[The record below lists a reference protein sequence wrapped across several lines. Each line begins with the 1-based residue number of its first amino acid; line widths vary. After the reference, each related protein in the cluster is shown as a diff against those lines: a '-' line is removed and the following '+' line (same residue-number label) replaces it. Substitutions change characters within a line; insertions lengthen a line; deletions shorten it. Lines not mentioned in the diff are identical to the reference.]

1 MRSIAGQIFY
11 FMRRGSG
18 RRNVRL
24 LVNFLIVLAA
34 MVVVYSAL
42 FQLLMEWEGQEHSWL
57 SGFYWTFVTM
67 STTGFGDITFHT
79 DPGRIFSLIVLF
91 SGTIFMLVL
100 LPVMIIQFFF
110 APWVEA
116 QSESLAPREIPAT
129 TTGHVIL
136 THFDPVVAALIN
148 KLDQY
153 HYPYVLL
160 TPETDE
166 ALRLHDQGLKVVVGG
181 LDNPETYRRV
191 RVEHAALV
199 ATTATDPINTNVAFT
214 VREMSEKVPI
224 ISTVN
229 YKASVDILELAG
241 CNKVLQLAETMG
253 QSLARRAHAGDSVTH
268 LIGEIDQLLIAEA
281 TATGT
286 PLVGKTLAECNLRET
301 VGVNVVGVWERGR
314 FETAGPDTRFT
325 SNTVLVLAGSR
336 AQLNRYDDQYR
347 VYGHPGAP
355 VVIIGGGRVGRATGR
370 TLAEWR
376 IDYRIVE
383 RMPQRIRDPAKYVL
397 GDAAEL
403 EVLQKAGIMETST
416 VVLTTHDD
424 DINIYLTIY
433 CRRLRPDI
441 QIISRATHERNVQTL
456 HRAGADFVMSYASMG
471 ANTIFNLLQRS
482 DILMVAEG
490 LNVFKVKMPAALAGK
505 TIMESAIRAKTG
517 CNMIAVH
524 DGEALQ
530 INPDPAMTLPADA
543 ELIMI
548 GSVEAEDE
556 FLRLYRDH

>member
-11 FMRRGSG
+11 FMRRGSS
-18 RRNVRL
+18 RRNVKL
-24 LVNFLIVLAA
+24 LVNFLIVLAV
-34 MVVVYSAL
+34 MVAGYSVI

-79 DPGRIFSLIVLF
+79 DLGRVFTLIVLV
-91 SGTIFMLVL
+91 SGTIFMLIL

-110 APWVEA
+110 APWMEA
-116 QSESLAPREIPAT
+116 QSQSLAPREIPAT

-199 ATTATDPINTNVAFT
+199 ATTATDPINTNVVFT

-301 VGVNVVGVWERGR
+301 VGVTVVGVWERGR
-314 FETAGPDTRFT
+314 FETAGPDTRVT

-383 RMPQRIRDPAKYVL
+383 RMAERIRDPAKYVL

-482 DILMVAEG
+482 DILLVAEG
-490 LNVFKVKMPAALAGK
+490 LSIFKMKTPAALAGK
-505 TIMESAIRAKTG
+505 TIRESAVRRKTG

-524 DGEALQ
+524 DAEALQ
-530 INPDPAMTLPADA
+530 INPDPDMTLPADA

-556 FLRLYRDH
+556 FLRLYGDH